1 MMWLLGLIKIYL
13 TIYNM
18 KAVFILGSKVDMEHT
33 EKMVNG
39 LTEWGIESDVHVASA
54 HKVPVKV
61 LELVDGYNKEEDV
74 VMIGVAGRSN
84 ALSGVLAANSTHP
97 VFACPPF
104 KDKDDMMVNLNSS
117 LMMPSDTPVMTVVDP
132 GNLVWSVVKIFGM
145 KDIDLLTKIEAKMAS
160 IKESFNS

>member
-1 MMWLLGLIKIYL
+1 VLGLNKIYL

-33 EKMVNG
+33 DKMVGG
-39 LTEWGIESDVHVASA
+39 LAEWGIESDVHVASA
-54 HKVPVKV
+54 HKVPEKV
-61 LELVDGYNKEEDV
+61 LGLIEGYNKEEDV

-84 ALSGVLAANSTHP
+84 ALSGVLAANSIHP

-117 LMMPSDTPVMTVVDP
+117 LMMPSDTPVMTVIDV
-132 GNLVWSVVKIFGM
+132 GNLVWSVVKIFAL
-145 KDIDLLTKIEAKMAS
+145 KNSDLQKKVEAKMAA